1 MVIGMNLGILWFFID
16 LIDHLSYRI
25 PFSIIKPQDHWFTVI
40 MVGIISYSY
49 LTCVLCPKWYKT
61 CFIKNEPLEHRVIS
75 SIFGTRRVTR
85 PGIHGMIPLLE
96 TPGIIHSEKNPTAI
110 GSTSRKGGFKELT
123 VDAKQR
129 VQVEVTYDALA
140 HVDPAHILER
150 DKFGSLED
158 AVKVLEAHMVQAIS
172 RYIARMGFED
182 ILTLLTDENRKKE
195 LVDEV
200 LDGSKTSCV
209 ELETGLDVRLFN
221 ISKIRLTGWL
231 ARLYEFEQSLDLIS
245 KWLEKSM
252 PGFSS
257 LSSETKER
265 ILTKIM
271 ALLEMSNDSGKGS
284 SLAAELVSYK
294 MIGT

>member
-1 MVIGMNLGILWFFID
+1 
-16 LIDHLSYRI
+16 
-25 PFSIIKPQDHWFTVI
+25 
-40 MVGIISYSY
+40 
-49 LTCVLCPKWYKT
+49 
-61 CFIKNEPLEHRVIS
+61 
-75 SIFGTRRVTR
+75 
-85 PGIHGMIPLLE
+85 
-96 TPGIIHSEKNPTAI
+96 
-110 GSTSRKGGFKELT
+110 
-123 VDAKQR
+123 
-129 VQVEVTYDALA
+129 
-140 HVDPAHILER
+140 
-150 DKFGSLED
+150 
-158 AVKVLEAHMVQAIS
+158 
-172 RYIARMGFED
+172 MGFED